1 MIKQLFGPVL
11 AALLMLPVVT
21 LAQDSPIQIV
31 QDTSNRMIDALKAN
45 RSELDS
51 NPDVVYQLVDEIVLP
66 YFDFETMSRWV
77 VGKYWRD
84 ATPQQQERFVTEFR
98 TLLVRTYA
106 KALEEYSNET
116 VRIPAQPEP
125 PADAKEV
132 SVRSEIVPASGA
144 PIPVNYSMHNR
155 KGGWQVY
162 DVVIDGISIVTNY
175 RSSITDQIRKG
186 GIDSAI
192 AALAERNAAAG
203 SKP

>member
-11 AALLMLPVVT
+11 AALLMLPVAT